1 MVNSIEYNDLTFN
14 IIEEKISDF
23 LYEIGSE
30 ILRKVLENIDDE
42 LFSNR
47 DKSIYR
53 YKEKR
58 ECSINT
64 CFGSVTYNR
73 RYYKEKINRHESR
86 SMFLLDEVLDM
97 DILGRSTIKK
107 AVNLAIEAEA
117 ESFRDVSRKNNNL
130 INGSPSHQTVKN
142 NVSSIGKLLECAEID
157 RVQKYLN
164 NELEGKKQVE
174 ILFEE
179 KDGLFISIQGE
190 KHKKEIKL
198 AKVYEGWK
206 SETAGSKRYKTV
218 NTLYFAGYHRP
229 EEFDAIINSGI
240 AQIYDMDYLKTK
252 ILNGDGAD
260 WISQEIEEDA
270 SVQYQLDLFHIYQK
284 ATRKISNLDD
294 RKKVKK
300 LIKDKKFSQ
309 LIDECKKLYESETD
323 EKEKEKLRE
332 VYIYYENNKDALVRY
347 MDRENFNLK
356 TGQELRDLGTM
367 EGSVHNTLATRM
379 KGHGLSWSTTGAN
392 AMAKLLCLK
401 HSQID
406 LLSEIESI
414 TKRKINMNFEYNVKN
429 ELDNELKKAKKD
441 INDAV
446 RGILYEK
453 SSKFS
458 NKESHIKVFDNKLTQ
473 LFRTLRSLL

>member
-1 MVNSIEYNDLTFN
+1 MINSIEYSDLKFN
-14 IIEEKISDF
+14 IIEKNISDF
-23 LYEIGSE
+23 LHEIGSD
-30 ILRKVLENIDDE
+30 ILRKILQGIDDE

-64 CFGSVTYNR
+64 CFGNVTYNR
-73 RYYKEKINRHESR
+73 RYYKEKVSRCESR
-86 SMFLLDEVLDM
+86 AVFLLDEVLDI
-97 DILGRSTIKK
+97 DILGRSTIKQ

-117 ESFRDVSRKNNNL
+117 KSFRDVSRKNDNL
-130 INGSPSHQTVKN
+130 MNGNPSHQTVKN
-142 NVSSIGKLLECAEID
+142 HVSRIGKLLECAEMD

-198 AKVYEGWK
+198 AKVYEGWQH
-206 SETAGSKRYKTV
+206 ETVASKRYKTV
-218 NTLYFAGYHRP
+218 NTLYFAGYHKP
-229 EEFDAIINSGI
+229 EEFDSIINSRI

-252 ILNGDGAD
+252 ILNGDGAE
-260 WISQEIEEDA
+260 WISKEVEEDA

-284 ATRKISNLDD
+284 AARKISNLDE
-294 RKKVKK
+294 RKKIKK

-309 LIDECKKLYESETD
+309 LIDECKKLYEAERD

-347 MDRENFNLK
+347 RDRENFNLE
-356 TGQELRDLGTM
+356 TDQELKDLGTM
-367 EGSVHNTLATRM
+367 EGSVHNVLATRM
-379 KGHGLSWSTTGAN
+379 KGHGLSWSMTGAD

-414 TKRKINMNFEYNVKN
+414 IKRKINMNFECNVKN
-429 ELDNELKKAKKD
+429 KLDNELKKAKKD

-458 NKESHIKVFDNKLTQ
+458 NKESHIRVFDNKLTQ